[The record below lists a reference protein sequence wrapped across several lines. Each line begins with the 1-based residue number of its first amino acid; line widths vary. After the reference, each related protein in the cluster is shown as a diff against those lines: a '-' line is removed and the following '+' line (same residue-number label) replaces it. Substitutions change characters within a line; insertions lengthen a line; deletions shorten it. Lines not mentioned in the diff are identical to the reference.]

1 MASSLQ
7 LWFFLALLATH
18 WVGDFVLQTDW
29 QARNKSKSNAA
40 LAQHVSVYTL
50 CLGAASALLFFPGIP
65 WLIFTVGNGLLH
77 FGTDYCTSRWSSRLL
92 ESRDMR
98 KFFLVV
104 SFDQLTHQLTLG
116 ATMFL
121 IFFR

>member
-1 MASSLQ
+1 M
-7 LWFFLALLATH
+7 LATH

-29 QARNKSKSNAA
+29 QACNKSKSNAA

-50 CLGAASALLFFPGIP
+50 CLGVTSALLFFPGVP

-77 FGTDYCTSRWSSRLL
+77 FGTDYCTSRLSSRLFDRHDL
-92 ESRDMR
+92 R

-104 SFDQLTHQLTLG
+104 GFDQLTHQVTL
-116 ATMFL
+116 AVTMFL
-121 IFFR
+121 IFFN